1 MFAAT
6 MNSRASAY
14 RTLSIETGVPDASP
28 HRLIAMLFDGAVE
41 SIARARAARSRHDTA
56 GRARAIARAVR
67 IVDEGLKASLDPA
80 GGEIAS
86 NLGTL
91 YGYIALRLSEAN
103 HSGDDSLLD
112 EVDRLLRTVR
122 DAWEAIA
129 ADPSARR

>member
-14 RTLSIETGVPDASP
+14 RTLSIETGVPEASP

-41 SIARARAARSRHDTA
+41 SIARARAARSRRDPA

-86 NLGTL
+86 NLGNL

-112 EVDRLLRTVR
+112 EADRLLRTVR

-129 ADPSARR
+129 ADPSALR